1 MPIMVQKFS
10 EFVETIEGKTRLLV
24 PASSLLGRVPSKV
37 PAFFNPSAKSNRD
50 ISILVY
56 KTFVPEIK
64 KNPRSF
70 GDPFGGI
77 GARGLRVAVEIPQLE
92 QIYINDLN
100 TVAIEAAKKASEIN
114 LVTQKCTFTT
124 QEVVQFLTSHDSKNF
139 ERFSVVDLDP
149 FGSPAPYIDCVLRSL
164 TKGGLL
170 SITATDTAVLCGVH
184 PAVCMRKYY
193 GRPLNNHYARETAL
207 RLIISLIAITAAR
220 LDLAVRPVFVHA
232 NLHYLRAY
240 IMVTVSRHDANS
252 VFQEIGYL
260 RDCTKCGNRNAITES
275 HSGDSCELCGSK
287 YSFAGF
293 LWIKRLF
300 DKAFIKKM
308 IDLLEAGDEE
318 NASMRYLKKGL
329 FTCIEELDDIPF
341 YFLSD
346 EIASRLRT
354 NPNPLQKIIDRL
366 HSIGYRASR
375 TSLDPNGF
383 KTDAGIDVILDLL
396 K

>member
-1 MPIMVQKFS
+1 M
-10 EFVETIEGKTRLLV
+10 
-24 PASSLLGRVPSKV
+24 
-37 PAFFNPSAKSNRD
+37 
-50 ISILVY
+50 
-56 KTFVPEIK
+56 
-64 KNPRSF
+64 
-70 GDPFGGI
+70 
-77 GARGLRVAVEIPQLE
+77 
-92 QIYINDLN
+92 
-100 TVAIEAAKKASEIN
+100 
-114 LVTQKCTFTT
+114 
-124 QEVVQFLTSHDSKNF
+124 
-139 ERFSVVDLDP
+139 
-149 FGSPAPYIDCVLRSL
+149 
-164 TKGGLL
+164 L

-184 PAVCMRKYY
+184 PEVCMRKYY

-220 LDLAVRPVFVHA
+220 LDLAVHPVFVHA

-240 IMVTVSRHDANS
+240 IIVTVSRHDANS

-260 RDCTKCGNRNAITES
+260 RDCIKCGNRNAITES
-275 HSGDSCELCGSK
+275 MRGDSCGLCGSR
-287 YSFAGF
+287 YSFAGL

-308 IDLLEAGDEE
+308 SDLLDADDAE
-318 NASMRYLKKGL
+318 NVSMRYLKKGL

-354 NPNPLQKIIDRL
+354 NPNPLQKIIEQL
-366 HSIGYRASR
+366 HSIGHRASR

-383 KTDAGIDVILDLL
+383 KTDAGIDQILDLL